1 MFNMQFG
8 LQLKFSMIDIIF
20 TTKLFI
26 ILNKKSKLSTTVP
39 QTEICLFLGSLFF
52 GGGGVVSLSIKKI
65 NLDVYNIFL
74 NEKKKNAEYFQFV
87 GLSNFLVIEV

>member
-39 QTEICLFLGSLFF
+39 QTGICLFLGSLFW
-52 GGGGVVSLSIKKI
+52 GGVVSLSIKKI

>member
-39 QTEICLFLGSLFF
+39 QTGICLFLGSLL
-52 GGGGVVSLSIKKI
+52 GGVVSLSIKKI

>member
-39 QTEICLFLGSLFF
+39 QTGICLFLGSLFF
-52 GGGGVVSLSIKKI
+52 GGGGCFFV
-65 NLDVYNIFL
+65 N
-74 NEKKKNAEYFQFV
+74 KKN
-87 GLSNFLVIEV
+87 

>member
-39 QTEICLFLGSLFF
+39 QTGICLFLGSLL
-52 GGGGVVSLSIKKI
+52 GGGCFCV
-65 NLDVYNIFL
+65 N
-74 NEKKKNAEYFQFV
+74 KKN
-87 GLSNFLVIEV
+87 

>member
-39 QTEICLFLGSLFF
+39 QTGICLFLGSLL
-52 GGGGVVSLSIKKI
+52 GGGVVSLS
-65 NLDVYNIFL
+65 
-74 NEKKKNAEYFQFV
+74 KKKLTSMCTIFFSMRRKRMQNI
-87 GLSNFLVIEV
+87 SNLWAFPIF

>member
-8 LQLKFSMIDIIF
+8 LHLKFSMIDIIF

-39 QTEICLFLGSLFF
+39 QTGICLFLGSLW
-52 GGGGVVSLSIKKI
+52 GGGVVSLSIKKI

>member
-39 QTEICLFLGSLFF
+39 QTGICLFLGSLL
-52 GGGGVVSLSIKKI
+52 GGGGCFFV
-65 NLDVYNIFL
+65 N
-74 NEKKKNAEYFQFV
+74 KKKLTSMCTIFFSMRRKRMQNI
-87 GLSNFLVIEV
+87 SNLWAFPIF

>member
-39 QTEICLFLGSLFF
+39 QTGICLFLGSLFF
-52 GGGGVVSLSIKKI
+52 FLGGGCFFV
-65 NLDVYNIFL
+65 N
-74 NEKKKNAEYFQFV
+74 KKN
-87 GLSNFLVIEV
+87 

>member
-8 LQLKFSMIDIIF
+8 LQFKFSMIDIIF

-39 QTEICLFLGSLFF
+39 QTGICLFLGSLFF
-52 GGGGVVSLSIKKI
+52 GGGVVSLSIKKI